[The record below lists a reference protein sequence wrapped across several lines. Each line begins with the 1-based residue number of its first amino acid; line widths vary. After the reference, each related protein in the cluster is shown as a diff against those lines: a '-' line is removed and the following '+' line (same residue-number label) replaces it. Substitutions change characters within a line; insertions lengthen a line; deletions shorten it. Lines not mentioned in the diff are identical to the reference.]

1 MKPMIGNKI
10 RILFINWADKDNVNA
25 QNLNAREIALRL
37 NPERFESALFFSH
50 IPDTRVEDKRNIRL
64 IRLPPRL
71 GSLVIAAHMIW
82 GNYDILFYP
91 PHDRLMDWYRVFSRI
106 GKRKKIVATVEGTA
120 QQFQAVPSPWR
131 EKILRVCLEADAC
144 YALSP
149 YIAQTMR
156 EEFGLD
162 LEVVPIGVDT
172 SGFTPVD
179 RTPRT
184 LPVRV
189 LYVGSLQPR
198 KQTHLVLDLAK
209 YCGPESTEFHII
221 GEVIGSQDYRNR
233 LEKRKAEEKLDH
245 VHFHGRQTQHE
256 VTHWMRECDIFVLPS
271 CLEGTPKVIFEAA
284 ASGLPC
290 VIFKDYH
297 TPSVLHGVT
306 GFQVDTFEE
315 MLSRLQLLIGNRT
328 LRQRMGEEAVKHI
341 RQYDWGLV
349 TRQWEEVFQKVAHK
363 RRGEE
368 TCYRRDILEM

>member
-1 MKPMIGNKI
+1 
-10 RILFINWADKDNVNA
+10 
-25 QNLNAREIALRL
+25 
-37 NPERFESALFFSH
+37 
-50 IPDTRVEDKRNIRL
+50 
-64 IRLPPRL
+64 
-71 GSLVIAAHMIW
+71 
-82 GNYDILFYP
+82 
-91 PHDRLMDWYRVFSRI
+91 
-106 GKRKKIVATVEGTA
+106 
-120 QQFQAVPSPWR
+120 
-131 EKILRVCLEADAC
+131 
-144 YALSP
+144 
-149 YIAQTMR
+149 MR

-209 YCGPESTEFHII
+209 YCGRESAEFHII
-221 GEVIGSQDYRNR
+221 GEVIGSQDYKKG
-233 LEKRKAEEKLDH
+233 LEKRKAEEELDH
-245 VHFHGRQTQHE
+245 VHFHGRQTQRE

-271 CLEGTPKVIFEAA
+271 RLEGTPKVIFEAA

-315 MLSRLQLLIGNRT
+315 MLSTLQLLIGDKT

-341 RQYDWGLV
+341 RQYDWVLV
-349 TRQWEEVFQKVAHK
+349 TKQWEEVFKKVAAQTA
-363 RRGEE
+363 R
-368 TCYRRDILEM
+368 